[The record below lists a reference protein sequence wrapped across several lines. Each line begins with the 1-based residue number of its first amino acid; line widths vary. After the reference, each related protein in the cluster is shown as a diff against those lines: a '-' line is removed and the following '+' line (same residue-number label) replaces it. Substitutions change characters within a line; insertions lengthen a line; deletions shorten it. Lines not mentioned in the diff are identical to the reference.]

1 MEERTRAYLRGRFR
15 DHYRRKTWSSEPSGE
30 ARERRTELTP
40 PPDHEAREWGY
51 IPWTAGPTTMVRH
64 QSLLELGEL
73 GDFLRR
79 ERPRHVYFSAGRY
92 DDPGADDMDAKG
104 WRDSDLVFDIDA
116 DHLSGVD
123 PQRDSYAEMLAAG
136 KDEVRN
142 LLDLLEDDFGF
153 EELTVV
159 FSGGRG
165 YHVHVRDEGVRGLD
179 RDERREIVDYIRG
192 EGIDRDAIQRTEMGG
207 TATRRV
213 LETEGGWGRRV
224 HRELLALADQLLELP
239 EDDALD
245 RLKEFDGI
253 GDGRAKTILGAVSE
267 DYEKLESGNIERGG
281 QGIRELTKVMTQKVV
296 AEESAAIDEPVT
308 TDLRRLIRLPGS
320 LHGGTGLEVTRI
332 PRDEIDAFDPLSDPV
347 PETFEGHDVTVE
359 VNEPGPVELRDES
372 FTLPDG
378 DVSVPEY
385 VAVFLMARGRAEKGK
400 E

>member
-15 DHYRRKTWSSEPSGE
+15 DHYRRTTRSSESSSESQG
-30 ARERRTELTP
+30 RGMGLTP

-51 IPWTAGPTTMVRH
+51 IPWTHGPTTMVRH
-64 QSLLELGEL
+64 QSLLELGDL
-73 GDFLRR
+73 DDFLRR

-104 WRDSDLVFDIDA
+104 WRNSDLVFDIDA

-123 PQRDSYAEMLAAG
+123 PQRDSYGEMLAAG
-136 KDEVRN
+136 KDELLNLVN
-142 LLDLLEDDFGF
+142 LLEADFGF

-213 LETEGGWGRRV
+213 LETEGGWGQRV
-224 HRELLALADQLLELP
+224 HRELLALADELPELP

-281 QGIRELTKVMTQKVV
+281 QGIRELTKVMTRKVV

-332 PRDEIDAFDPLSDPV
+332 PRDAVDDFDPLSDPV
-347 PETFEGHDVTVE
+347 PDTFEGHEVTVE
-359 VNEPGPVELRDES
+359 VTEPGPVELNDES
-372 FTLPDG
+372 FTLSAG

>member
-1 MEERTRAYLRGRFR
+1 MEERTLRYLRGRFG
-15 DHYRRKTWSSEPSGE
+15 DHYRGTQLS
-30 ARERRTELTP
+30 P

-51 IPWTAGPTTMVRH
+51 IPWTHGPTTMVRH

-92 DDPGADDMDAKG
+92 DDPGADDMDAKM
-104 WRDSDLVFDIDA
+104 WRNSDLVFDIDA

-123 PQRDSYAEMLAAG
+123 PQQDSYAEMLAAG

-153 EELTVV
+153 EDLTVV

-192 EGIDRDAIQRTEMGG
+192 EGIDLDAVQRTEMGG

-213 LETEGGWGRRV
+213 LETGGGWGRRV
-224 HRELLALADQLLELP
+224 HRELLALADELLELL
-239 EDDALD
+239 EEDALD
-245 RLKEFDGI
+245 RLKEFDRI

-267 DYEKLESGNIERGG
+267 DYEKLESGNVERGG
-281 QGIRELTKVMTQKVV
+281 PGIRQLAKVMTGRVV
-296 AEESAAIDEPVT
+296 AEESAAVDEPVT

-359 VNEPGPVELRDES
+359 VNEPGSVELHDES
-372 FTLPDG
+372 FTLPDD

>member
-1 MEERTRAYLRGRFR
+1 MEERTLRYLRGRFG
-15 DHYRRKTWSSEPSGE
+15 DHYRGTQLS
-30 ARERRTELTP
+30 P

-51 IPWTAGPTTMVRH
+51 IPWTHGPTTMVRH

-104 WRDSDLVFDIDA
+104 WRNSDLVFDIDA

-123 PQRDSYAEMLAAG
+123 PQQDSYAEMLAAG

-153 EELTVV
+153 EDLTVV

-192 EGIDRDAIQRTEMGG
+192 EGIDLDAVQRTEMGG

-213 LETEGGWGRRV
+213 LETGGGWGRRV
-224 HRELLALADQLLELP
+224 HRELLALADELLELP
-239 EDDALD
+239 EEDALD
-245 RLKEFDGI
+245 RLKEFDRI

-267 DYEKLESGNIERGG
+267 DYEKLESGNLERGG
-281 QGIRELTKVMTQKVV
+281 PGIRQLAKVMTRRVA
-296 AEESAAIDEPVT
+296 AEESAAVDEPVT

-359 VNEPGPVELRDES
+359 VNEPGSVELHDES
-372 FTLPDG
+372 FTLPDD

>member
-1 MEERTRAYLRGRFR
+1 MEERTLRYLRGRFG
-15 DHYRRKTWSSEPSGE
+15 DHYRGSQ
-30 ARERRTELTP
+30 LTP

-64 QSLLELGEL
+64 QSLLELGDL
-73 GDFLRR
+73 DDFLQR

-123 PQRDSYAEMLAAG
+123 PQRDSYAEMLEAG
-136 KDEVRN
+136 KDELQN
-142 LLDLLEDDFGF
+142 LLAILEADFGF
-153 EELTVV
+153 EDLTVV

-165 YHVHVRDEGVRGLD
+165 YHVHVRDEGVRELD
-179 RDERREIVDYIRG
+179 RDERREIVNYILG
-192 EGIDRDAIQRTEMGG
+192 SELDLDSVTIAEIAGG
-207 TATRRV
+207 DIGRSTPAHNQILQTR
-213 LETEGGWGRRV
+213 GGWGRRV
-224 HRELLALADQLLELP
+224 SERVSEFIAEIESLDDEAAIERLA
-239 EDDALD
+239 
-245 RLKEFDGI
+245 EFDGI
-253 GDGRAKTILGAVSE
+253 GEKSAGGILQAVRNNREELDRGNVDTHPGIS
-267 DYEKLESGNIERGG
+267 KLVRTLAEGVFES
-281 QGIRELTKVMTQKVV
+281 
-296 AEESAAIDEPVT
+296 ESAAIDEPVT

-332 PRDEIDAFDPLSDPV
+332 PRDGIDGFDPLSDPV

-359 VNEPGPVELRDES
+359 ANDPGAVRLDDES

>member
-15 DHYRRKTWSSEPSGE
+15 DHYRRKEWLPESSGD
-30 ARERRTELTP
+30 ARGSEETP
-40 PPDHEAREWGY
+40 PPDPEAREWGY
-51 IPWTAGPTTMVRH
+51 IPWTSGATTMVRH

-73 GDFLRR
+73 GDFLQR

-92 DDPGADDMDAKG
+92 EDPGADEMEAKG

-116 DHLSGVD
+116 DHLEGVD
-123 PQRDSYAEMLAAG
+123 PQRDAYGEMLAAG
-136 KDEVRN
+136 KEEVQN
-142 LLDLLEDDFGF
+142 LLDLLENDFGF
-153 EELTVV
+153 SDLTVV

-165 YHVHVRDEGVRGLD
+165 YHVHVRDEGVRGLN

-192 EGIDRDAIQRTEMGG
+192 EGIERDAIQRVEMGG

-213 LETEGGWGRRV
+213 LKKDGGWGRRV
-224 HRELLALADQLLELP
+224 HRELLSLADELLAMED
-239 EDDALD
+239 DDALE

-253 GDGRAKTILGAVSE
+253 GDGRAQTILGAVSE
-267 DYEKLESGNIERGG
+267 DYEKLESGNVERGG

-296 AEESAAIDEPVT
+296 AEQSAAIDEPVT

-332 PRDEIDAFDPLSDPV
+332 PRDEVADFDPLSDPV
-347 PETFEGHDVTVE
+347 PETFEGHEVTVE
-359 VNEPGPVELRDES
+359 VTDPGPVELRGES
-372 FTLPDG
+372 FTLSAG
-378 DVSVPEY
+378 DVSLPEY
-385 VAVFLMARGRAEKGK
+385 VAVFLMARGRAEKGR

>member
-15 DHYRRKTWSSEPSGE
+15 DHYRRSEVS
-30 ARERRTELTP
+30 P

-64 QSLLELGEL
+64 QSLLELGDL

-92 DDPGADDMDAKG
+92 DDPGADDMEAKG

-123 PQRDSYAEMLAAG
+123 PQRDAYGEMLAAG
-136 KDEVRN
+136 KAEVEN
-142 LLDLLEDDFGF
+142 LIDLLDADFGF
-153 EELTVV
+153 EDLTVV

-165 YHVHVRDEGVRGLD
+165 YHVHVRDEGVRDLD
-179 RDERREIVDYIRG
+179 RDERREVVDYIRG
-192 EGIDRDAIQRTEMGG
+192 EGIDLDAIQRTEMGG

-213 LETEGGWGRRV
+213 LKKDGGWGRRV
-224 HRELLALADQLLELP
+224 HRELLALADELLAMDDE
-239 EDDALD
+239 DALD
-245 RLKEFDGI
+245 RLKEFDRI

-267 DYEKLESGNIERGG
+267 DYEELASGNVERGG
-281 QGIRELTKVMTQKVV
+281 PGIRQLAKVTTERVV
-296 AEESAAIDEPVT
+296 AEQSAAIDEPVT

-332 PRDEIDAFDPLSDPV
+332 PRDEVGDFDPLRDPV
-347 PETFEGHDVTVE
+347 PETFEGHEVAVE
-359 VNEPGPVELRDES
+359 VTEPGPVELNDES
-372 FTLPDG
+372 FTLSAG

-385 VAVFLMARGRAEKGK
+385 VAVFLMARGRAEKGR

>member
-1 MEERTRAYLRGRFR
+1 MEERTLRYLRGRFG
-15 DHYRRKTWSSEPSGE
+15 DHYRGTQLS
-30 ARERRTELTP
+30 P

-51 IPWTAGPTTMVRH
+51 IPWTHGPTTMVRH

-104 WRDSDLVFDIDA
+104 WRNSDLVFDIDA

-123 PQRDSYAEMLAAG
+123 PQQDSYAEMLAAG

-153 EELTVV
+153 EDLTVV

-192 EGIDRDAIQRTEMGG
+192 EGIDLDAVQRTEMGG

-213 LETEGGWGRRV
+213 LETGGGWGRRV
-224 HRELLALADQLLELP
+224 HRELLALADELLELP
-239 EDDALD
+239 EEDALD
-245 RLKEFDGI
+245 RLKEFDRI

-267 DYEKLESGNIERGG
+267 DYEKLESGNVERGG
-281 QGIRELTKVMTQKVV
+281 PGIRQLAKVMTGRVV
-296 AEESAAIDEPVT
+296 AEESAAVDEPVT

-359 VNEPGPVELRDES
+359 VNEPGSVELHDES
-372 FTLPDG
+372 FTLPDD